1 MLSDTV
7 LPSNASRGVLA
18 KGSPVETAPERPEGF
33 LNRIGEWIEES
44 GELMYVLAPI
54 FMVIVAILPFPA
66 EIPAMV
72 NGMVFG
78 PLIGT
83 ACTWSGAM
91 LGAWISFELARR
103 WGRPLAER
111 ILKQRMLDHA
121 DRLALSAR
129 WPVLILLR
137 LLPTVAFTA
146 INWTAGFTLMQRS
159 TFLWTTAI
167 GILPGTVLFTVSGSG
182 LAALYWRYPGL
193 TLVFIS
199 AAIILL
205 VMITRIY
212 YSGQPDL

>member
-1 MLSDTV
+1 MLPDTD
-7 LPSNASRGVLA
+7 LASNSSRGVSV
-18 KGSPVETAPERPEGF
+18 KGSPVETLPDRPEGF

-44 GELMYVLAPI
+44 EELMYVLAPL
-54 FMVIVAILPFPA
+54 FMLIVAILPFPA

-78 PLIGT
+78 PIIGLV
-83 ACTWSGAM
+83 CTWSGAM

-111 ILKQRMLDHA
+111 IVKQSMLDRA

-146 INWTAGFTLMQRS
+146 INWVAGFTRIQRS

-167 GILPGTVLFTVSGSG
+167 GILPGAVVFTVSGSG
-182 LAALYWRYPGL
+182 LATLYSRYPAP
-193 TLVFIS
+193 TLISIS

-205 VMITRIY
+205 VLITFIY
-212 YSGQPDL
+212 HSRQPDS